1 MTNVPRA
8 WGCLPLLGLGFAGP
22 ADAAFFEDSKA
33 DLELRN
39 FYFNSDYRQDG
50 ARQSKR
56 DEWAQGFLLDFRSGY
71 TEGPVGFGVDALG
84 LLGVK
89 LDSGPDR
96 QGTGLLPE
104 GDPKAPDDYGRL
116 GLAAKVKVS
125 KTELK
130 AGTLMP
136 RLPTVLPNDGRL
148 LPQTFR
154 GALVTSRDIDRLTL
168 NLGRLT
174 ANTLRSEAGHGD
186 IEASARGMTGA
197 TPSDRF
203 DLFSASYAWSKQ
215 LTTAY
220 NFGELEHNYRQHI
233 FNVAHTLPLGDGQ
246 AIKSDLR
253 YADSSAEGNSN
264 IDNRAYGAKFTYVLG
279 AHEFGAAY
287 QVMNGKTGFPH
298 LDGTDSYLVNYVMI
312 SPDFANPNER
322 SWQVRYDYDFAALGL
337 PGLSFMT
344 RYLRGDHFQRTANLE
359 GTEWER
365 NTDIAYTVQGGP
377 LKNLELRWRNGS
389 YRSNGTGNDI
399 DQHRVIVSYTIPL
412 L

>member
-1 MTNVPRA
+1 MPCAWSCVPV
-8 WGCLPLLGLGFAGP
+8 LSLGIAGP
-22 ADAAFFEDSKA
+22 ACAEFLEGTKA
-33 DLELRN
+33 GLELRN
-39 FYFNSDYRQDG
+39 FYFNSDYHQDN
-50 ARQSKR
+50 ANQSKR
-56 DEWAQGFLLDFRSGY
+56 DEWAQGFLLDVQSGY
-71 TEGPVGFGVDALG
+71 TEGSVGFGVDALG

-89 LDSGPDR
+89 LDSGPGR

-104 GDPKAPDDYGRL
+104 GDPKAPDDYSRL
-116 GLAAKVKVS
+116 GLAAKMKLG

-136 RLPTVLPNDGRL
+136 RLATVLPNDGRL

-154 GALVTSRDIDRLTL
+154 GALLTSRDIDQLTL
-168 NLGRLT
+168 TAGRLT
-174 ANTLRSEAGHGD
+174 SNTLRNEAGHGD
-186 IEASARGMTGA
+186 IEASAKGMTGG

-203 DLFSASYAWSKQ
+203 DLLSASYAWSKQ

-220 NFGELEHNYRQHI
+220 HYGELDRNYQQHI
-233 FNVAHTLPLGDGQ
+233 LSVTHSLPLGAGRSL
-246 AIKSDLR
+246 KSDLR

-264 IDNRAYGAKFTYVLG
+264 IDNRAYGAKFTYVAG

-287 QVMNGKTGFPH
+287 QVMNGRTGFPH

-312 SPDFANPNER
+312 SPDFANPDER
-322 SWQVRYDYDFAALGL
+322 SWQLRYDYDFAAVGL
-337 PGLSFMT
+337 PGLTFMT
-344 RYLRGDHFQRTANLE
+344 RYLRGDHFQRTARLE

-365 NTDIAYTVQGGP
+365 NTDIAYTVQSGP
-377 LKNLELRWRNGS
+377 LKNLDLRWRNGS

-399 DQHRVIVSYTIPL
+399 DQHRVIISYTIPL